1 MPNTDAPATDLPA
14 RHPLAQRF
22 LPRSVHYGWWITLGA
37 SVLTFVGVGVGYYG
51 LAVFLR
57 PLQDEHGWSN
67 AVVSGATGLYFSV
80 SGLTTAVVGPIVDRR
95 GPLRLMAGG
104 AVLMGIAVTAVG
116 FVDTVWQLYGVY
128 LLLAISFGCTVGT
141 GTQSIISRWF
151 VSRRAQAMSIS
162 FTGVSVGGMVLVP
175 LGTALIDRGGLE
187 LAGPVMGIL
196 VVVVA
201 LPVVATVLVWDPSQ
215 MGAEV
220 DFGKPLAV
228 DNANLS
234 QSVQQRSWTRGEA
247 AGTLSF
253 WAVLVAFVLVLAAQT
268 GFLIHQLSFL
278 EDRLGSRQT
287 ASFTL
292 TVTAFGSVVARL
304 VVGQVA
310 DRISKRDLSVV
321 LFLVQAAAV
330 VGVVLINNTITT
342 WVFVLII
349 GFTIGNVYMM
359 QTLLVSELY
368 GMVSFATVMGI
379 IGLATQTGSGIG
391 PFVVGWLEH
400 STGSYRTPFLVTAA
414 VTTVAAIIVAGARP
428 VRPDPPD

>member
-1 MPNTDAPATDLPA
+1 MANTDAPPTDLPT
-14 RHPLAQRF
+14 RHPHAQRF

-57 PLQDEHGWSN
+57 PLQEEHGWSN
-67 AVVSGATGLYFSV
+67 TVVSGATGLYFSAA
-80 SGLTTAVVGPIVDRR
+80 GLTTAVIGPIVDRR

-104 AVLMGIAVTAVG
+104 AVLMGVAVTAVG

-175 LGTALIDRGGLE
+175 LGTALINQGGLE
-187 LAGPVMGIL
+187 LAGPVMGVL
-196 VVVVA
+196 VVVLA

-228 DNANLS
+228 DNTNLS
-234 QSVQQRSWTRGEA
+234 QSVQQRPWTRREA
-247 AGTLSF
+247 ARTPSF

-310 DRISKRDLSVV
+310 DRISKRHLSVV

-330 VGVVLINNTITT
+330 VGVVLINTTITT

-368 GMVSFATVMGI
+368 GMVSFATVMGL
-379 IGLATQTGSGIG
+379 IGLATQTGSGVG

-400 STGSYRTPFLVTAA
+400 STGSYRIPFLVTAA

-428 VRPDPPD
+428 VHPGPSD